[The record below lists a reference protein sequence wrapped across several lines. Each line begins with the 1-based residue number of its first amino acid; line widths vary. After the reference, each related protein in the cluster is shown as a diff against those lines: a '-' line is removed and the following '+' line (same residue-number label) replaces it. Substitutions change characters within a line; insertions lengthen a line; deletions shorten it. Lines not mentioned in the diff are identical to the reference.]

1 MPMSKE
7 TMEKLIDAAGVSII
21 GSIDESGYPNSKAML
36 PPRKREG
43 LETFYFTT
51 NTSSMRV
58 GQYKNNG
65 KACLYFFDRR
75 FFRGVMLLGKMEVL
89 TDQKSK
95 DMIWEE
101 SDTMYYPLGVTDP
114 DYCVLKFSS
123 EKIRVYQNFGSR
135 NMDVL

>member
-1 MPMSKE
+1 MSMSKE
-7 TMEKLIDAAGVSII
+7 TMEKLIDAAGISII

-36 PPRKREG
+36 PPRKRKG

-123 EKIRVYQNFGSR
+123 EKIRVYQNFNSR

>member
-1 MPMSKE
+1 MSMSKE